1 MVPGHAVQLR
11 SGNSVLARGRAARQ
25 RAAGRRH
32 GVRAGR
38 LPAAHHARGY
48 AGERWVVYYSPK
60 TAVEGELLREF
71 TAIGFVA
78 EGNAYEFRDP
88 ATPSGTYVPWRRR
101 IDYDTDAVSASIRPL
116 LNVLEFTR
124 SDPDWG
130 YQLRRGL
137 LEISRH
143 DYDLI
148 RRQMRRM

>member
-1 MVPGHAVQLR
+1 MAIRYWLGVAQRDNVRRGVAMGFAQAGYRLR
-11 SGNSVLARGRAARQ
+11 TTLEGMRESDG
-25 RAAGRRH
+25 
-32 GVRAGR
+32 
-38 LPAAHHARGY
+38 
-48 AGERWVVYYSPK
+48 VVYYSPK

-101 IDYDTDAVSASIRPL
+101 IDYDTDAVSTSIRPL